1 MFVFQVEDTYVVL
14 KSRLE
19 GEKDHD
25 CSILCSNSY
34 NQFSRIQTVQALQT
48 FFNIDK
54 DIIHLTLNHV
64 NWLIFFL

>member
-1 MFVFQVEDTYVVL
+1 MFVFQVEDSCVVL

-19 GEKDHD
+19 GEKDQN
-25 CSILCSNSY
+25 CSILCSKSY
-34 NQFSRIQTVQALQT
+34 NQFSRIQTVHALQT

-64 NWLIFFL
+64 NWLIFFI